1 MVVSDVVLY
10 VEEVQEKISEKSQK
24 PYYTG
29 KFSSGL
35 PFDYPSFFLCDHRVD
50 DGFYQCS
57 LRIGYN
63 KERKSNDVSVS
74 IGRKVEK

>member
-1 MVVSDVVLY
+1 MVVSDVTLY
-10 VEEVQEKISEKSQK
+10 VEEVQQKISEKSDK

-35 PFDYPSFFLCDHRVD
+35 PFDYPSYFLCNKVVP
-50 DGFYQCS
+50 DGYYKCS

-63 KERKSNDVSVS
+63 KERKTNDISVS
-74 IGRKVEK
+74 IGEACQ